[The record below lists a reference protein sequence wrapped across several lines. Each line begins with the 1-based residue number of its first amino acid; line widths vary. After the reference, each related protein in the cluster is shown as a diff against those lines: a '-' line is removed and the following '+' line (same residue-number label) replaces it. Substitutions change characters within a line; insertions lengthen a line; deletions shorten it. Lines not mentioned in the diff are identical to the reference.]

1 MNDRAVV
8 LAPLRRAKDW
18 MDAHYAEPLDV
29 DRLAAVAC
37 CSRSH
42 FTRSFAAAYGESPKA
57 YLTRRRI
64 ERAQDLLRSVNLTVT
79 EVCLAVGFAS
89 LGTFSRRFAEITGE
103 SPSRYRAR
111 MRAGGPPPV
120 PGCFLMMW
128 TRPAPGTAQS
138 EKPPRAPDP

>member
-1 MNDRAVV
+1 MSDRAAVV
-8 LAPLRRAKDW
+8 AQVRRAKDW

-29 DRLAAVAC
+29 DALAAVAC
-37 CSRSH
+37 CSRYH

-64 ERAQDLLRSVNLTVT
+64 ERAQDLLRSANLTVT
-79 EVCLAVGFAS
+79 EVCLAVGFTS

-111 MRAGGPPPV
+111 MRSEGPPPV
-120 PGCFLMMW
+120 PGCYLMMW
-128 TRPAPGTAQS
+128 TRPSPETARS
-138 EKPPRAPDP
+138 EKPGDAAGP